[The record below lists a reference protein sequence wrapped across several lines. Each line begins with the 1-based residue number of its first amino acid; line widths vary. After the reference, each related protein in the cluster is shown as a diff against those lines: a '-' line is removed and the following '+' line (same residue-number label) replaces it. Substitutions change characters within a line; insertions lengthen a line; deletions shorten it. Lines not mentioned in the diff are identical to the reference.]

1 MSSEEL
7 RAEALRLLRKHAGSI
22 PGSPRE
28 LTKEEKDELWQE
40 MLKEVENE
48 S

>member
-1 MSSEEL
+1 MSIEEL
-7 RAEALRLLRKHAGSI
+7 RTEARKLLKKHIGSI
-22 PGSPRE
+22 PGSPRK

-40 MLKEVENE
+40 MLKEIEDE